1 MTVLHDTDPRPTAPR
16 DAAPRPSAQ
25 RAAITA
31 RRAGRRHPL
40 AVLALAPILVA
51 SCTDDI
57 AANCPPLAH
66 PEVLTVAA
74 AAGNPCAAT
83 AGESAPAGWGQPKG
97 GER

>member
-1 MTVLHDTDPRPTAPR
+1 MRTPHLDPRPTAPR
-16 DAAPRPSAQ
+16 AATPRLDGP
-25 RAAITA
+25 RATIAA
-31 RRAGRRHPL
+31 RLAHPL
-40 AVLALAPILVA
+40 AALALAPLLLA
-51 SCTDDI
+51 SCTDDV

-83 AGESAPAGWGQPKG
+83 MGCGQPKG